1 MQCQGYFLQIT
12 LGTRV
17 VKQLNR
23 NKFIFNVKQLKM
35 NKFIFDARQL
45 KMNKFI
51 KSFLQFIIST
61 SSIHLSYPPYTPESF
76 EQDLKSYSSYIVLFS
91 NYQILIF
98 MWSLYLY
105 GKSSLLQ
112 EKEYSVDRFTFC
124 HKKLFSRAIQKQH
137 RTPLVAG
144 FNYNLKCKW
153 C

>member
-23 NKFIFNVKQLKM
+23 NKFIFSVKQLKM

-61 SSIHLSYPPYTPESF
+61 SSIHLRYPPYTPESF

-98 MWSLYLY
+98 MWSLFIWEIIITSRKRVLGGSVYFSATKNYFLRPY
-105 GKSSLLQ
+105 RSSIEHLWW
-112 EKEYSVDRFTFC
+112 
-124 HKKLFSRAIQKQH
+124 
-137 RTPLVAG
+137 LV
-144 FNYNLKCKW
+144 LTIT
-153 C
+153 